1 MSTVSLSCC
10 FSLFSLSFEDKQS
23 SYKEEEEEESS
34 MMMFCT
40 ARQEELEEVA
50 PL

>member
-10 FSLFSLSFEDKQS
+10 FSLFSLSFEDKRG
-23 SYKEEEEEESS
+23 SYEEEEEEESS
-34 MMMFCT
+34 MMTFCM

-50 PL
+50 QL